1 MADWA
6 DEMAAKHRDST
17 LPVSV
22 FFLITTPE
30 GVTQMASKLAALQ
43 PWGVTTGQINFI
55 AAVAHEVRLRHTPA
69 DSVEVRIRNLWF
81 AVGDPD
87 WPDGRRPGALTIR
100 NVPEKGFEVEL
111 ELPGVVASR
120 ASNFR
125 GDGTDGFFCAFLP
138 PSIYRPL

>member
-6 DEMAAKHRDST
+6 DKLAAEHRENT

-22 FFLITTPE
+22 FFLITSADSIA
-30 GVTQMASKLAALQ
+30 QMASKLEALQ
-43 PWGVTTGQINFI
+43 NWGVTIGQIEFI
-55 AAVAHEVRLRHTPA
+55 TAVANEVYRHHAPA
-69 DSVEVRIRNLWF
+69 DPIELRIRNLWF

-100 NVPEKGFEVEL
+100 NVAGKGFEVEL
-111 ELPGVVASR
+111 EVPGIVAAQ

-125 GDGTDGFFCAFLP
+125 GNGTDGFFCGFLP
-138 PSIYRPL
+138 PALYRPL